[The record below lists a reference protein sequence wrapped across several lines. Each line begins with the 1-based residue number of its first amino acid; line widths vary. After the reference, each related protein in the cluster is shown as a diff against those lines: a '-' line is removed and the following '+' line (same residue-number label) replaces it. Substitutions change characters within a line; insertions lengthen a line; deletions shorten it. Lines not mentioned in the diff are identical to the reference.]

1 MTAAGNPRL
10 AITRSTPV
18 EALVREV
25 QDEDRDESDDMTSL
39 PKLSA
44 AEAAALIQNRQ
55 TVGFSGFTCAG
66 AAKAVPLA
74 LAERAVA
81 EHRAGR
87 EFRIGVMAGASTGP
101 SLDGALARADAVS
114 FRTPYQ
120 SDPELRT
127 LINEAKVQFFDM
139 HLSMMPQAI
148 RYGHLG
154 RVNWAVV
161 EACDVTAGGGIVLT
175 TSVGASPTFC
185 RVADKVIIELN
196 RRHPPTLFGL
206 HDIYEPA
213 DPPYRREI
221 PIFSV
226 SDRIGS
232 PVIGV
237 EPSKIAGVVE
247 VDMDDDPVSFSPPTA
262 VTQRIGINVAEF
274 LAGELSS
281 GRIPKDFLPLQA
293 GVGNV
298 CNSVMAAIGGHNG
311 IPPFEMYTEVL
322 QDSQLR
328 LMMQRRIR
336 FASTCALTIS
346 RPMRDLLYGN
356 PDFFRPRIILRPQ
369 EISNSNEVIRRLGVI
384 AINTMLEGDL
394 FGNVNSTHIM
404 GRNLMNGIGGSG
416 DFTRNAYLS
425 IFVCPS
431 TAKDGTISAIV
442 PLVSHQDHSEHS
454 VQVLVTEYGVADL
467 RGRSPAERAQLIID
481 NCAHPAY
488 RDDLTRQLQSMKGG
502 HEPLALES
510 AFAFYDRFKK
520 TGTMRDLSCATAPAI

>member
-1 MTAAGNPRL
+1 LVALSVQAPRTKV
-10 AITRSTPV
+10 I
-18 EALVREV
+18 E
-25 QDEDRDESDDMTSL
+25 MTSL

-55 TVGFSGFTCAG
+55 IVGFSGFTSAG
-66 AAKAVPLA
+66 SAKAVPLA
-74 LAERAVA
+74 LAERATA
-81 EHRAGR
+81 EHHAGR

-101 SLDGALARADAVS
+101 SLDGALARADAIS

-127 LINEAKVQFFDM
+127 LINEGKVQFFDM

-154 RVNWAVV
+154 QVNWAVV

-185 RVADKVIIELN
+185 RVADKVIVELN

-221 PIFSV
+221 PIYSV

-232 PVIGV
+232 PVISV

-247 VDMDDDPVSFSPPTA
+247 VEMEDDPVSFSPSNA
-262 VTQRIGINVAEF
+262 VTQRIGTNVAEF
-274 LAGELSS
+274 LARELSS
-281 GRIPKDFLPLQA
+281 GRIPKGFLPMQA

-298 CNSVMAAIGGHNG
+298 SNSVMAAIGRHDD
-311 IPPFEMYTEVL
+311 IPPFQMYTEVL
-322 QDSQLR
+322 QDSQLY
-328 LMMQRRIR
+328 LMMQSRIR

-384 AINTMLEGDL
+384 AINTLSPCAKARKLKLLHRPAGDL
-394 FGNVNSTHIM
+394 GPVRAVRLLLPTSAR
-404 GRNLMNGIGGSG
+404 GRKHAYRTPFCVVIAVGQIGPVARIGLVGFAPRALDGYSG
-416 DFTRNAYLS
+416 DNWA
-425 IFVCPS
+425 
-431 TAKDGTISAIV
+431 V
-442 PLVSHQDHSEHS
+442 PQAVEP
-454 VQVLVTEYGVADL
+454 TGL
-467 RGRSPAERAQLIID
+467 R
-481 NCAHPAY
+481 HPN
-488 RDDLTRQLQSMKGG
+488 LTGACG
-502 HEPLALES
+502 CEV
-510 AFAFYDRFKK
+510 
-520 TGTMRDLSCATAPAI
+520 